1 MDANNGEMGQMEY
14 SQNFTK
20 RIAWALIAVWLSIDS
35 AVVLEVAA
43 QARRTRRQRVVMP
56 QQRQEKVNTDITTDL
71 KSNILAIAQRVSSQS
86 QNSMVDLVFVID
98 SSRDMMDG
106 ISVIQKSLIDMANV
120 FEEDLIDYQFAHVSF
135 QKVAGTSRTTIQSFE
150 NDLVASQAWFREL
163 QMSRSAETGDG
174 LDAILQT
181 IRETNF
187 RLEARKHILVL
198 TNSRLQTAWTA
209 EKAKDKIVKEIV
221 NLCKQDNIHV
231 NIIGKSESAQIQLT
245 ARTGGKFYP
254 ISGSSQKGVKFVNSG
269 DLDKSILKI
278 EGVFRLTAEHI
289 AATAKQPADVV
300 FMFDSSLS
308 MAAKSNK
315 IRTDKICA
323 GIDEMASI
331 LNSAGINY
339 RFGVIRFWSA
349 IGSGDSVVVLSKPPL
364 NTEQVKRLYRAPKQG
379 DKHLLGAVIKGVPK
393 IKTPVDR
400 QLVLVIVTDGSAG
413 HRAAKGYT
421 INQAIGVCRKAGAQV
436 NVIGESS
443 MNIHSYKGR
452 FGGRAMSSSVDFQ
465 KRVTEITNGV
475 RYVMPGVSN

>member
-1 MDANNGEMGQMEY
+1 MEY
-14 SQNFTK
+14 SRNLTK
-20 RIAWALIAVWLSIDS
+20 RIAWALITLWLSIDG
-35 AVVLEVAA
+35 AVALEVAA
-43 QARRTRRQRVVMP
+43 QARRIRRQRVVMP
-56 QQRQEKVNTDITTDL
+56 QQRQEIANTDITTDL
-71 KSNILAIAQRVSSQS
+71 KSNLLAIARRVSNQS

-120 FEEDLIDYQFAHVSF
+120 FEEELIDYQFAHVSF
-135 QKVAGTSRTTIQSFE
+135 EKVGGTPKTTIQSFE
-150 NDLVASQAWFREL
+150 SDLVASQAWFRKL
-163 QMSRSAETGDG
+163 KMSRGSETGDG

-187 RLEARKHILVL
+187 RLEARKHILVV

-245 ARTGGKFYP
+245 AKTEGKFHA
-254 ISGSSQKGVKFVNSG
+254 ISGDGQKGVKFVNLG

-278 EGVFRLTAEHI
+278 EGVFRLTAQHI
-289 AATAKQPADVV
+289 AATIKQQADVV

-308 MAAKSNK
+308 MAAKANK
-315 IRTDKICA
+315 TKTDKICA

-349 IGSGDSVVVLSKPPL
+349 IGSGESVVVLSKPPL
-364 NTEQVKRLYRAPKQG
+364 NAEQVKRLYRAPKQG

-393 IKTPVDR
+393 IKTPADR

-421 INQAIGVCRKAGAQV
+421 VNQAIGVCRKAGAQV

-443 MNIHSYKGR
+443 MSIHSYKGR
-452 FGGRAMSSSVDFQ
+452 FGGRAVSPSVEFQ
-465 KRVTEITNGV
+465 KRVAETTNGV
-475 RYVMPGVSN
+475 HYVMPETSN

>member
-1 MDANNGEMGQMEY
+1 MGQMEY
-14 SQNFTK
+14 SRNFTK

-56 QQRQEKVNTDITTDL
+56 QQRQETVNTDITTDL

-231 NIIGKSESAQIQLT
+231 NIIGKSERAQIQLT
-245 ARTGGKFYP
+245 AKTGGKFYA
-254 ISGSSQKGVKFVNSG
+254 ISGGGQKGVKFVDLG

-278 EGVFRLTAEHI
+278 EGVFRLTAQHI
-289 AATAKQPADVV
+289 AATVKQPADVV

-315 IRTDKICA
+315 IKTDKICA

-331 LNSAGINY
+331 LNSTGINY

-421 INQAIGVCRKAGAQV
+421 VNQAIGVCRKAGAQV

-443 MNIHSYKGR
+443 MNVHSYKGR
-452 FGGRAMSSSVDFQ
+452 FGGRAVSPSVEFQ
-465 KRVTEITNGV
+465 KRVAETTNGV
-475 RYVMPGVSN
+475 HYVMPETSD

>member
-1 MDANNGEMGQMEY
+1 MEY
-14 SQNFTK
+14 VRNFTK
-20 RIAWALIAVWLSIDS
+20 RTVWALIAVWLSIDG
-35 AVVLEVAA
+35 AVALEVAA
-43 QARRTRRQRVVMP
+43 QGRRIRRQRVVMP
-56 QQRQEKVNTDITTDL
+56 QQRQEKVNAAITADL
-71 KSNILAIAQRVSSQS
+71 KSNFLAIAQRVSDQS
-86 QNSMVDLVFVID
+86 QNSMVDLVFVVD

-106 ISVIQKSLIDMANV
+106 ISVIRKSLIDMANV
-120 FEEDLIDYQFAHVSF
+120 LEEELIDYQLAHVSF
-135 QKVAGTSRTTIQSFE
+135 QKVGGTPRTTIQSFE

-163 QMSRSAETGDG
+163 QMSRGAETGDG
-174 LDAILQT
+174 LDAILET

-187 RLEARKHILVL
+187 RLEAQKHLLVL
-198 TNSRLQTAWTA
+198 TNSRLQTAWNA

-231 NIIGKSESAQIQLT
+231 NIIGVSESAQIQL
-245 ARTGGKFYP
+245 AANTGGKFYA
-254 ISGSSQKGVKFVNSG
+254 ISGIGQNRVKFVNLG

-278 EGVFRLTAEHI
+278 EGVFRLTAQHI
-289 AATAKQPADVV
+289 AATVKQPADVV

-308 MAAKSNK
+308 MAAKTNK
-315 IRTDKICA
+315 IKTDRICA
-323 GIDEMASI
+323 GIDELASI

-379 DKHLLGAVIKGVPK
+379 DKHLVGAVIKGVPK
-393 IKTPVDR
+393 IKTPADR
-400 QLVLVIVTDGSAG
+400 QLVLVIVTGGSAG

-421 INQAIGVCRKAGAQV
+421 VNQAIGVCRKAGAQV

-452 FGGRAMSSSVDFQ
+452 FGGRAVSSSVEFQ
-465 KRVTEITNGV
+465 KRVAATTNGV
-475 RYVMPGVSN
+475 HYVMPETSN

>member
-1 MDANNGEMGQMEY
+1 MGPMEY
-14 SQNFTK
+14 SRNLTK
-20 RIAWALIAVWLSIDS
+20 RIAWALITLWLIIDGAV
-35 AVVLEVAA
+35 ALEVAA
-43 QARRTRRQRVVMP
+43 QARRIRRQRVVMP
-56 QQRQEKVNTDITTDL
+56 QQRQEIANTDITTDL
-71 KSNILAIAQRVSSQS
+71 KSNLLAIARRVSNQS

-120 FEEDLIDYQFAHVSF
+120 FEEELIDYQFAHVSF
-135 QKVAGTSRTTIQSFE
+135 EKVGGTPKTTIQSFE
-150 NDLVASQAWFREL
+150 SDLVASQAWFRKL
-163 QMSRSAETGDG
+163 KMSRGSETGDG

-187 RLEARKHILVL
+187 RLEARKHILVV

-245 ARTGGKFYP
+245 AKTEGKFHA
-254 ISGSSQKGVKFVNSG
+254 ISGGGQKGVKFVNLG

-278 EGVFRLTAEHI
+278 EGVFRLTAQHI
-289 AATAKQPADVV
+289 AATVKQQADVV

-308 MAAKSNK
+308 MAAKANK
-315 IRTDKICA
+315 IKTDRICA

-349 IGSGDSVVVLSKPPL
+349 IGSGESVVVLSKPPL
-364 NTEQVKRLYRAPKQG
+364 NAEQVKRLYRAPKQG

-393 IKTPVDR
+393 IKTPADR

-421 INQAIGVCRKAGAQV
+421 VNQAIGVCRKAGAQV

-443 MNIHSYKGR
+443 MSIHSYKGR
-452 FGGRAMSSSVDFQ
+452 FGGRAVSPTVEFQ
-465 KRVTEITNGV
+465 KRVAETTNGV
-475 RYVMPGVSN
+475 HYVMPETSN

>member
-14 SQNFTK
+14 SRNFTK

-56 QQRQEKVNTDITTDL
+56 QQRQETVNTDITTDL

-106 ISVIQKSLIDMANV
+106 ISVIQKCLIDMANV

-150 NDLVASQAWFREL
+150 SDLVASQAWFREL

-198 TNSRLQTAWTA
+198 TNSRLQTAWTV

-221 NLCKQDNIHV
+221 NLCKLDDIHI
-231 NIIGKSESAQIQLT
+231 NIIGVSESAQIQLT
-245 ARTGGKFYP
+245 AKTGGEFRA
-254 ISGSSQKGVKFVNSG
+254 ISGIRQKRIKFVNSG

-278 EGVFRLTAEHI
+278 EGVFKLTAQHI
-289 AATAKQPADVV
+289 AATADQPTDIV

-308 MAAKSNK
+308 MAAKANK
-315 IRTDKICA
+315 IKTDRVCA
-323 GIDEMASI
+323 GIDEMANI
-331 LNSAGINY
+331 LESAGINY
-339 RFGVIRFWSA
+339 RFGVMRFWSA
-349 IGSGDSVVVLSKPPL
+349 IGSGESVEVLSKPPL
-364 NTEQVKRLYRAPKQG
+364 STEQVKRLFRAPKQG

-393 IKTPVDR
+393 IKTPADR
-400 QLVLVIVTDGSAG
+400 RLVLVIVTDGSTG
-413 HRAAKGYT
+413 HRAEKGYSV
-421 INQAIGVCRKAGAQV
+421 NQAIGICRRVGAQV

-443 MNIHSYKGR
+443 MSIRSYKGR

-465 KRVTEITNGV
+465 KRVAEITNGV
-475 RYVMPGVSN
+475 HYVMPEASD

>member
-1 MDANNGEMGQMEY
+1 MEY
-14 SQNFTK
+14 SRNFTK

-56 QQRQEKVNTDITTDL
+56 QQRQETVNTDITTDL

-231 NIIGKSESAQIQLT
+231 NIIGKSERAQIQLT
-245 ARTGGKFYP
+245 AKTGGKFYA
-254 ISGSSQKGVKFVNSG
+254 ISGGGQKGVKFVDLG

-278 EGVFRLTAEHI
+278 EGVFRLTAQHI
-289 AATAKQPADVV
+289 ATTVKQPADVV

-315 IRTDKICA
+315 IKTDKICA

-331 LNSAGINY
+331 LNSTGINY

-421 INQAIGVCRKAGAQV
+421 VNQAIGVCRKAGAQV

-452 FGGRAMSSSVDFQ
+452 FGGRAVSPSVEFQ
-465 KRVTEITNGV
+465 KRVAETTNGV
-475 RYVMPGVSN
+475 HYVMPETSD

>member
-1 MDANNGEMGQMEY
+1 MEY
-14 SQNFTK
+14 SRNLTK
-20 RIAWALIAVWLSIDS
+20 RIAWALIAAWLSIDS

-43 QARRTRRQRVVMP
+43 QARRIRRQRVVMP

-71 KSNILAIAQRVSSQS
+71 KSNILAIARRVSSQS

-106 ISVIQKSLIDMANV
+106 ISVIQKSLVDMANV

-135 QKVAGTSRTTIQSFE
+135 QKVAGTPSTTTQSFE
-150 NDLVASQAWFREL
+150 SDLVASQAWFRQL
-163 QMSRSAETGDG
+163 QMSRNAETGDG
-174 LDAILQT
+174 LDAILQA

-209 EKAKDKIVKEIV
+209 DKAKDKIVKEIV
-221 NLCKQDNIHV
+221 NLCKQDNVHV
-231 NIIGKSESAQIQLT
+231 NIIGKSESAQIQL
-245 ARTGGKFYP
+245 AAKTGGKFYA
-254 ISGSSQKGVKFVNSG
+254 ISGSGGQKRVKFVNLG

-278 EGVFRLTAEHI
+278 EGVFRLTAQHI

-331 LNSAGINY
+331 LKSAGINH

-349 IGSGDSVVVLSKPPL
+349 IGSGDSVVVISKPPL

-379 DKHLLGAVIKGVPK
+379 DKHLLGAVVKGVPK

-400 QLVLVIVTDGSAG
+400 QLVLVIVTDGSEG

-421 INQAIGVCRKAGAQV
+421 VNQAIGVCRKAAAQV
-436 NVIGESS
+436 NVIGGSS
-443 MNIHSYKGR
+443 MNIQSYKGR
-452 FGGRAMSSSVDFQ
+452 FGGRAVSPSVEFQ
-465 KRVTEITNGV
+465 KRVAETTNGV
-475 RYVMPGVSN
+475 HYVMPETTD

>member
-1 MDANNGEMGQMEY
+1 MEY
-14 SQNFTK
+14 SRNFTK

-56 QQRQEKVNTDITTDL
+56 QQRQETVNTDITTDL

-231 NIIGKSESAQIQLT
+231 NIIGKSERAQIQLT
-245 ARTGGKFYP
+245 AKTGGKFYA
-254 ISGSSQKGVKFVNSG
+254 ISGGGQKGVKFVELG

-278 EGVFRLTAEHI
+278 EGVFRLTAQHI
-289 AATAKQPADVV
+289 AATVKQPADVV

-315 IRTDKICA
+315 IKTDKICA

-331 LNSAGINY
+331 LNSTGINY

-421 INQAIGVCRKAGAQV
+421 VNQAIGVCRKAGAQV

-452 FGGRAMSSSVDFQ
+452 FGGRAVSPSVEFQ
-465 KRVTEITNGV
+465 KRVAETTNGV
-475 RYVMPGVSN
+475 HYVMPETSD

>member
-1 MDANNGEMGQMEY
+1 MEY

-289 AATAKQPADVV
+289 AATAKQPTDVV

-452 FGGRAMSSSVDFQ
+452 FGSRAGSPSVEFQ
-465 KRVTEITNGV
+465 KRVAKTTNGV
-475 RYVMPGVSN
+475 HYVMPETSD

>member
-1 MDANNGEMGQMEY
+1 MEY
-14 SQNFTK
+14 SRNLTK
-20 RIAWALIAVWLSIDS
+20 RIAWALITLWLIIDGAV
-35 AVVLEVAA
+35 ALEVAA
-43 QARRTRRQRVVMP
+43 QARRIRRQRVVMP
-56 QQRQEKVNTDITTDL
+56 QQRQEIANTDITTDL
-71 KSNILAIAQRVSSQS
+71 KSNLLAIARRVSNQS

-120 FEEDLIDYQFAHVSF
+120 FEEELIDYQFAHVSF
-135 QKVAGTSRTTIQSFE
+135 EKVGGTPKTTIQSFE
-150 NDLVASQAWFREL
+150 SDLVASQAWFRKL
-163 QMSRSAETGDG
+163 KMSRGSETGDG

-187 RLEARKHILVL
+187 RLEARKHILVV

-231 NIIGKSESAQIQLT
+231 NIIGKSESAQIQMT
-245 ARTGGKFYP
+245 AKTEGKFYA
-254 ISGSSQKGVKFVNSG
+254 ISGGGQKGVKFVNLG

-278 EGVFRLTAEHI
+278 EGVFRLTAQHI
-289 AATAKQPADVV
+289 AATIKQQADVV

-308 MAAKSNK
+308 MAAKANK
-315 IRTDKICA
+315 TKTDKICA

-339 RFGVIRFWSA
+339 RFGVMRFWSA
-349 IGSGDSVVVLSKPPL
+349 IGSGESVEVLSKPPL
-364 NTEQVKRLYRAPKQG
+364 STEQVKRLYRAPKQG

-393 IKTPVDR
+393 IKTPADR
-400 QLVLVIVTDGSAG
+400 RLVLVIVTDGSTG
-413 HRAAKGYT
+413 HRAEKGYSV
-421 INQAIGVCRKAGAQV
+421 NQAIGICRRVGAQV

-443 MNIHSYKGR
+443 MSIRSYKGR

-465 KRVTEITNGV
+465 KRVAEITNGV
-475 RYVMPGVSN
+475 HYVMPEASD

>member
-1 MDANNGEMGQMEY
+1 MEY
-14 SQNFTK
+14 VRNFTK
-20 RIAWALIAVWLSIDS
+20 RIVWALIAVWLSIDG
-35 AVVLEVAA
+35 AVALEVAA
-43 QARRTRRQRVVMP
+43 QGRRIRRQRVVMP
-56 QQRQEKVNTDITTDL
+56 QQRQEKVNAAITADL
-71 KSNILAIAQRVSSQS
+71 KSNFLAIAQRVSDQS
-86 QNSMVDLVFVID
+86 QNSMVDLVFVVD

-106 ISVIQKSLIDMANV
+106 ISVIRKSLIDMANV
-120 FEEDLIDYQFAHVSF
+120 LEEGLIDYQLAHVSF
-135 QKVAGTSRTTIQSFE
+135 QKVGGTPRTTIQSFE

-163 QMSRSAETGDG
+163 QMSRGAETGDG
-174 LDAILQT
+174 LDAILET

-187 RLEARKHILVL
+187 RLEAQKHLLVL
-198 TNSRLQTAWTA
+198 TNSRLQTAWNA

-231 NIIGKSESAQIQLT
+231 NIIGVSESAQIQL
-245 ARTGGKFYP
+245 AANTGGKFYA
-254 ISGSSQKGVKFVNSG
+254 ISGIGQNRVKFVNLG

-278 EGVFRLTAEHI
+278 EGVFRLTAQHI
-289 AATAKQPADVV
+289 AATVKQPADVV

-308 MAAKSNK
+308 MAAKTNK
-315 IRTDKICA
+315 IKTDRICA
-323 GIDEMASI
+323 GIDELASI

-379 DKHLLGAVIKGVPK
+379 DKHLVGAVIKGVPK
-393 IKTPVDR
+393 IKTPADR
-400 QLVLVIVTDGSAG
+400 QLVLVIVTGGSAG

-421 INQAIGVCRKAGAQV
+421 VNQAIGVCRKAGAQV

-452 FGGRAMSSSVDFQ
+452 FGGRAVSSSVEFQ
-465 KRVTEITNGV
+465 KRVAATTNGV
-475 RYVMPGVSN
+475 HYVMPETSN